1 MVGSSVVS
9 SSFSHRHAPDRTMR
23 GGTSTSAQARS
34 LGNSAVHSAR
44 RGGSARALD
53 VRCMAITRKTKEA
66 AVSRVQQLKET
77 NAMAFAFNYETMTV
91 SEMESFRNALPEE
104 ATCVIM
110 KNRLMKI
117 SLSDDDNWSPLCEGN
132 EKGRVT
138 GMNAFVFSPVES
150 IKPTVKAYL
159 KTAKD
164 LKKKDVPPSITGGV
178 FDGQYLT
185 GKDVEALE
193 NMPTK
198 EELYAKIAGLIK
210 QVPTKVAMGVK
221 QVPTKVGYGVRAIA
235 DKKEDAGEE

>member
-1 MVGSSVVS
+1 MVVCRSAPGSLG
-9 SSFSHRHAPDRTMR
+9 REGERRMR
-23 GGTSTSAQARS
+23 GGASTSQAQAR
-34 LGNSAVHSAR
+34 GGGGAR
-44 RGGSARALD
+44 RGALD

-66 AVSRVQQLKET
+66 AVARVKKLKET
-77 NAMAFAFNYETMTV
+77 SAMAFAFNYETMTV
-91 SEMESFRNALPEE
+91 SEMETFRSALPED

-117 SLSDDDNWSPLCEGN
+117 SLSDDDNWSPLCESGD
-132 EKGRVT
+132 KGRIA

-164 LKKKDVPPSITGGV
+164 LKKKEVPPTITAGV
-178 FDGQYLT
+178 FDGQYLS

-198 EELYAKIAGLIK
+198 EELYAKIAGMIK

-221 QVPTKVGYGVRAIA
+221 QVPSKVGYGVRAIA
-235 DKKEDAGEE
+235 DKKEEAGEE